1 MQTEIPW
8 NELVY
13 VLIMS
18 IMLTGM
24 YACYWWGRKDGYYE
38 GCRARRKSER
48 FARRLM
54 RQPIERL

>member
-1 MQTEIPW
+1 MLQNEIPW
-8 NELVY
+8 DELSW
-13 VLIMS
+13 VLIMV

-24 YACYWWGRKDGYYE
+24 CGCYWWGRRDGFYE

-54 RQPIERL
+54 R